1 VLTVPRPL
9 PRHSH
14 ARSLTTTLDFR
25 SIVADGGR
33 SQLVAAFASAHVDLA
48 LVQHTLV
55 CTLVALLM
63 ACLLEKHDA
72 QLAALSQPTP
82 LPAMSVP
89 AMSQLTP
96 MPTQLPHQSPQ
107 DEPMD
112 VDPALPCS
120 SSPLLSLAPQ
130 TLPFPGE
137 LVAGARVEV
146 QLNL

>member
-1 VLTVPRPL
+1 L
-9 PRHSH
+9 
-14 ARSLTTTLDFR
+14 LTTTLDFR
-25 SIVADGGR
+25 SIIANGGR
-33 SQLVAAFASAHVDLA
+33 SQLVAAFASAHADLA
-48 LVQHTLV
+48 LVQHILV

-63 ACLLEKHDA
+63 VCLLKKHNA

-107 DEPMD
+107 DKPMD
-112 VDPALPCS
+112 IDPALPCL
-120 SSPLLSLAPQ
+120 SSPLLSLVLW
-130 TLPFPGE
+130 TLLFPGE
-137 LVAGARVEV
+137 LVAGVCTEV